1 MSHSWPGNVRELDNV
16 IQRALI
22 LRQGNEIS
30 EQELHFEQL
39 EYQPQEPMEF
49 EPIEANDTGSLG
61 EEVQNHEHK
70 RILQALR
77 EEMGNRKAVA
87 DKLGISQR
95 TLRYKLARMREK
107 GISIPDRYGAIGY

>member
-1 MSHSWPGNVRELDNV
+1 MTREL
-16 IQRALI
+16 LI
-22 LRQGNEIS
+22 LRHGNEIC
-30 EQELHFEQL
+30 EQDIHFEQL
-39 EYQPQEPMEF
+39 EYKTSEPVVF
-49 EPIEANDTGSLG
+49 ESIEANDTGSLG

-87 DKLGISQR
+87 EKLGISQR

-107 GISIPDRYGAIGY
+107 GISIPDRYGAVGY